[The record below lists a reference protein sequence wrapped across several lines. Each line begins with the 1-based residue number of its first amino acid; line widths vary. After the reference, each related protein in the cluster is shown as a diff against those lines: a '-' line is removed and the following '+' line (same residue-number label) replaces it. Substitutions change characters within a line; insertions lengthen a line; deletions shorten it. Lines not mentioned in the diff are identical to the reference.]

1 MQLHIVDVRA
11 IPLAAKWEHL
21 FGGLENVP
29 ASLLRPAAH
38 FQTVPRLGQFST
50 IVYITAS
57 DSTVG
62 IGECWGLPLSDVTA
76 TIVNHIFR
84 PLLIGRDPREI
95 GQIWEMLI
103 TSAESLGHTRGFMM
117 DAISGID
124 IALWD
129 LQGKRLDQPLH
140 HMAGGK
146 LRDEI
151 ECYASPIRFSDNTQD
166 TIDNAREF
174 TDLGFKAVK
183 VKAGRTIEKD
193 AAYIGAIREA
203 LGKDIRILIDFNC
216 AYTVQ
221 QTIEFAREVEQ
232 YNIFWFEEPLPP
244 DHVDELA
251 QIRKA
256 IHIPVSTG
264 ENDFSVQSFR
274 LVAEKGAVDIINPN
288 ITRCGGITGLQRIQS
303 AIEPHG
309 VQTALHGVGAGIMMS
324 ASLHMMSTLRS
335 GLIMEYNRFLNP
347 LRETLVEPAIAFNEG
362 FLQVPDGPGLG
373 CSLVEE
379 TLHKFAVT

>member
-1 MQLHIVDVRA
+1 MQLHIVDIQAV
-11 IPLAAKWEHL
+11 PLAAKWEQL
-21 FGGLENVP
+21 FGGIENVP

-38 FQTVPRLGQFST
+38 FQSVPRLGQFST

-57 DSTVG
+57 DGTIG
-62 IGECWGLPLSDVTA
+62 IGECWGLPLSSVTA
-76 TIVNHIFR
+76 TIVNHLFR
-84 PLLIGRDPREI
+84 PLLIGRDPRDI
-95 GQIWEMLI
+95 GPIWEMLI
-103 TSAESLGHTRGFMM
+103 KSAESLGHTRGFMM

-129 LQGKRLDQPLH
+129 LEGKRRGQPLH
-140 HMAGGK
+140 EMAGGK
-146 LRDEI
+146 LRDHI
-151 ECYASPIRFSDNTQD
+151 ACYASPIRFSDNTQD

-174 TDLGFKAVK
+174 TDLGFTAVK
-183 VKAGRTIEKD
+183 VKAGRTIEND

-203 LGKDIRILIDFNC
+203 LGPDIRILIDFNC
-216 AYTVQ
+216 SFTVQ

-256 IHIPVSTG
+256 INIPVSTG

-274 LVAEKGAVDIINPN
+274 LLAEKGAVDIINPN

-303 AIEPHG
+303 VIEPHG

-324 ASLHMMSTLRS
+324 ASLHMMSTLRN
-335 GLIMEYNRFLNP
+335 GLVMEYNRFLNP
-347 LRETLVEPAIAFNEG
+347 LRETLIEPAIAFKDG
-362 FLQVPDGPGLG
+362 LLQVPDGPGLG

-379 TLHKFAVT
+379 TIQTFAVL